1 MSIGGF
7 TVGEAALAEQP
18 SEPSKKTPPKRK
30 PSPRPIRPFS
40 RNRAEPATNPA
51 N

>member
-18 SEPSKKTPPKRK
+18 SEPSKKTPPKRQTVAK
-30 PSPRPIRPFS
+30 ADPAIQPEPR
-40 RNRAEPATNPA
+40 
-51 N
+51 